1 VPSLRGGRGT
11 HKGRIGGR
19 RHHQRP
25 SIQSRTTRPRPG
37 WRRRAEEEACGVPK
51 DGERQAAQEAP
62 SARARSLGGGGGED
76 DPWRVCGGARVV
88 EASRDRVGLDRE
100 GLKCKSA
107 ATQCDETDEVGGTTK
122 TTKRIGHNKEP
133 V

>member
-1 VPSLRGGRGT
+1 MPSLRGGRGT

-37 WRRRAEEEACGVPK
+37 RRRRRAEEEACGVPK

-62 SARARSLGGGGGED
+62 SARARNLGGGGGED

-88 EASRDRVGLDRE
+88 VAGRDRVGLDSWTLVEFPNRE

-107 ATQCDETDEVGGTTK
+107 AKQCDDVSA
-122 TTKRIGHNKEP
+122 
-133 V
+133 